1 MRSIASPVRELRPE
15 SARSSYAFVG
25 VFFMAA
31 ALVQAVRGV
40 AQHQPAM
47 VIGILRA
54 AGVLSG
60 AMAEPSRRGGVDLVQ
75 HGDLVSEH
83 VGGSVGLHRA
93 G

>member
-1 MRSIASPVRELRPE
+1 M
-15 SARSSYAFVG
+15 G

-31 ALVQAVRGV
+31 ALVQAVRAV

-47 VIGILRA
+47 VIGILWPT
-54 AGVLSG
+54 GVLSG
-60 AMAEPSRRGGVDLVQ
+60 AMAEPCRRGGVDLVQ

-83 VGGSVGLHRA
+83 VGGSVGLRRA